1 MCFSSPMRLT
11 AAIQSRRSRDLVS
24 RSVRAL
30 LISFGTVVMESS
42 LLRPSLEAARY
53 RACASRGLALRA
65 EISVAVRTEYYY
77 KFVEPS
83 NDQIVRPLGQCFNA
97 SELVEYQRKSS
108 GRSRKPSFREPWAPA
123 TGCPPSGSWPSS
135 SD

>member
-42 LLRPSLEAARY
+42 FGASPY
-53 RACASRGLALRA
+53 RLALRA

-83 NDQIVRPLGQCFNA
+83 NDQIVQPLGQCFNA

-123 TGCPPSGSWPSS
+123 TGCPPSGGWPSS